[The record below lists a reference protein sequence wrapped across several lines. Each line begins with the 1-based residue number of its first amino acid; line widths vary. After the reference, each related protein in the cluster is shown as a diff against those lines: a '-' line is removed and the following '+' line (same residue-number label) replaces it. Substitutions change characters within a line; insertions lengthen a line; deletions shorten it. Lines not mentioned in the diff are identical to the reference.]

1 MLWAPWQLE
10 GEALVD
16 AKHDATLLALKE
28 QEDALILDVTMRVAA
43 RSRSETLF

>member
-1 MLWAPWQLE
+1 LE